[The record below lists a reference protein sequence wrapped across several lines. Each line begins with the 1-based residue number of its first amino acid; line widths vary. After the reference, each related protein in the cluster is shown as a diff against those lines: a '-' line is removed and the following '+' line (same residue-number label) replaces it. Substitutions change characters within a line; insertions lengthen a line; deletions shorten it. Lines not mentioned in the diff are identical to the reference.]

1 MKRSLRILILLI
13 LSQLSLTLFSVDLY
27 TYFEA
32 DNFHFNDSNDI
43 SNSHYDF
50 NYGEIITQEIS
61 DGLFLDA
68 GFTKSIVNDY
78 SIYTDFKITN
88 DLFGFNL
95 GIFTNFLNDSGK
107 LLTPGL
113 NYGLNFKVPGLLL
126 VSLDINNTIPNTSP
140 LESGVNINNYD
151 ISVGFYMGD
160 AILSFNLESSNNS
173 KGTILTSNSTSYNKY
188 FMNLDLFNKYTTYRI
203 SIDLGWNYIYREIT
217 TLSITDNVLSGDT
230 SESLKAGSA
239 FFNTEFTLM
248 ITDNLSLDIG
258 MLLHLYKIP
267 ISGLELFS
275 TDEFSWSSN
284 IGLLI
289 RL

>member
-1 MKRSLRILILLI
+1 MKTSLRFLTLLFF
-13 LSQLSLTLFSVDLY
+13 SQLSLSLFSIDLY
-27 TYFEA
+27 TYFEM
-32 DNFHFNDSNDI
+32 DNFHFNDNNEI
-43 SNSHYDF
+43 KNNHYDF
-50 NYGEIITQEIS
+50 NYGEKITQEIS

-78 SIYTDFKITN
+78 SIYTDFKISN

-95 GIFTNFLNDSGK
+95 GIFTNFLNDGGK

-113 NYGLNFKVPGLLL
+113 NYGLNFKIPGVIL
-126 VSLDINNTIPNTSP
+126 VSLAINNTIPNTSP
-140 LESGVNINNYD
+140 LESGININNYD

-160 AILSFNLESSNNS
+160 AILSLNLESSNNS

-217 TLSITDNVLSGDT
+217 NLSIESEELSGDT

-239 FFNTEFTLM
+239 FFNTEFTFL
-248 ITDNLSLDIG
+248 ITNNISLDIG

-267 ISGLELFS
+267 ISGLEIFS